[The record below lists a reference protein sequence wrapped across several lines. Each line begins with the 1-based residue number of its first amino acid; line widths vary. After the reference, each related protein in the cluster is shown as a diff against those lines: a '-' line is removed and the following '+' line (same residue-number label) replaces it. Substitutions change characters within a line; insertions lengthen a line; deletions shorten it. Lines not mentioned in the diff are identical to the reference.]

1 MNEVVM
7 RIDAIAD
14 DLRAGDREST
24 GLRCYP
30 EKQMRQLVE
39 TGVFK
44 ILQIKEFG
52 GYEGTLRE
60 FLEAVMQVGHYSP
73 SAGWIAGVVGV
84 HPWEFSLVNRQ
95 LQEEIW
101 GEDTDTLVA
110 SPYAPFGRARPAE
123 GGVIFN
129 GRWPYSTG
137 TDHCDWI
144 ILGGFL
150 TDENGDIGAVPQL
163 RHFVLPRGDYEI
175 VEDSWHVV
183 GLQGTGSRDVVV
195 RDAFI
200 PDHRVIDPAGLFDAT
215 TPKVLGCTSLT
226 YYISF
231 GVVFSLAI
239 ASGTIGIAEGAL
251 KAFTDYTKSR
261 MSVAGF
267 KISKDPFQLA
277 ALGEAMADIASSRET
292 LLDAAD
298 WALEILKTQ
307 DCLTVDQRLAVRS
320 KQVRASRRAVD
331 AVDRL
336 FAHAGAGSLNLDHPL
351 QAFWR
356 DLHAGMNH
364 ICNVAE
370 PIYQGY
376 GLNLFGEEL
385 PPGLFI

>member
-7 RIDAIAD
+7 RIDAIGD
-14 DLRAGDREST
+14 DLRAGDLEST

-30 EKQMRQLVE
+30 EKQMKQLVE
-39 TGVFK
+39 TGVFR
-44 ILQIKEFG
+44 ILQTKEFG

-95 LQEEIW
+95 LQEEVW
-101 GEDTDTLVA
+101 GKDPDTLVA
-110 SPYAPFGRARPAE
+110 SPYAPFGRARPVK

-150 TDENGDIGAVPQL
+150 TDENGDVGAVPQL
-163 RHFVLPRGDYEI
+163 RHMVLPRGDYEI
-175 VEDSWHVV
+175 IEDSWHVV

-195 RDAFI
+195 HDAFI

-215 TPKVLGCTSLT
+215 TPKALGCESLS

-251 KAFTDYTKSR
+251 KAFTDYTSDR
-261 MSVAGF
+261 ISAAGF

-277 ALGEAMADIASSRET
+277 VLGEAMADIAASRET

-298 WALEILKTQ
+298 WALETLRTQ
-307 DCLTVDQRLAVRS
+307 DCLTMNQRLMVRS

-336 FAHAGAGSLNLDHPL
+336 FAHAGAGSLNLSHPL
-351 QAFWR
+351 QGYWR

-370 PIYQGY
+370 PVYQGY
-376 GLNLFGEEL
+376 GLDLFGEEL